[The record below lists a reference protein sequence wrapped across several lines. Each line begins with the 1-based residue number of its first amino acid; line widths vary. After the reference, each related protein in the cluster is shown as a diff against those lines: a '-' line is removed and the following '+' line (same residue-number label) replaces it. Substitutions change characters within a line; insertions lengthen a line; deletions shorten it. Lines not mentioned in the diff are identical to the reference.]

1 MGDLSYIRYSLKAE
15 LLGIHWLGGNNTA
28 GLWMVLGVAM
38 ICIKNNKSS
47 RFIHSN
53 IETFSSI
60 SLIN

>member
-15 LLGIHWLGGNNTA
+15 LLGIHWLGGNKA

-47 RFIHSN
+47 RFIHSI

-60 SLIN
+60 Y